1 MEIFSFLKTA
11 LKHTLSFRAR
21 LFHKTWQGTCTLRVL
36 GVGLRQVGS
45 WGSAA
50 SPVSR
55 WDAKLEGRY
64 RLDSFEHDKILTPFF
79 LAGLGLGMGF
89 VLPSYLFMQMLRRKY
104 GIKSTSSLSWS
115 SFYHHLTC
123 PLLLDLSN
131 MRVSLLRNKSFSNR
145 TIAFLIC
152 NRVRTFKSRLTDA
165 SVSKGTRAL

>member
-1 MEIFSFLKTA
+1 M
-11 LKHTLSFRAR
+11 
-21 LFHKTWQGTCTLRVL
+21 
-36 GVGLRQVGS
+36 
-45 WGSAA
+45 
-50 SPVSR
+50 
-55 WDAKLEGRY
+55 
-64 RLDSFEHDKILTPFF
+64 LTPFF

-89 VLPSYLFMQMLRRKY
+89 VLPSYLFMQMLRKKY
-104 GIKSTSSLSWS
+104 GIKSTSSLSLS
-115 SFYHHLTC
+115 SFFQHLTC